1 MNRTAPMKQRSV
13 PLSTI
18 MPREEQS
25 DGFIDLDRLMAVVFR
40 RARLVAAF
48 VGLFIV
54 LGVVYLLFATP
65 QYTSLTQILLD
76 ENLSKYAEEEPAPAN
91 SQMLDT
97 QIASAVE
104 ILKSGELA
112 LRVVDKLN
120 LSENDTILNPPQS
133 PVAVVKDWL
142 KTATGLFLSGPT
154 VSEEA
159 ARNGRRKKAAA
170 LLQQALTVERV
181 ARSSVVA
188 LAYRSPDPQL
198 AAIVVR
204 GYAEAYLTDQLNANF
219 EATERASVWLQERL
233 TDLQQRSQAAALE
246 VEMFRSENGL
256 TAARGELMSEQQLSD
271 LNSQLIVAQADTAQA
286 SARYNQYKSIV
297 DQGPENA
304 VNNATVSSKEGDN
317 SVIRDLR
324 TRYLAVGKREQEVT
338 QNFGADHPQAVSLR
352 AEQSDVARQIYQE
365 LQQLT
370 ASYKN
375 EYEVARSREAS
386 LRESIQGMAGK
397 NSEASKS
404 LVQLRELEQQAA
416 ALKTLYESYLGRY
429 EQATQ
434 QRSFPIAKARV
445 ISEAGVPVSP
455 SSPKKTMALAL
466 SAVLGMMVGGAYA
479 AFLEFRERTFRLE
492 EDVRSLLGHR
502 ALGYVPL
509 IGSRP
514 KKTAQLVRARFGS
527 DRQPDDASDGAMPF
541 QRLSR
546 IVLDAPRSAFA
557 ETFRNAKLAG
567 DHMLPGNE
575 SRVIAIISALPDEGK
590 SVIAANFAALLAASG
605 KRTLLID
612 ADIRK
617 PGLTQMITPAPRTGL
632 VETLTGEATW
642 PAGIKVDQRSKLAIL
657 PAGGEA
663 SHHQRHHSNELL
675 ASPAMAGLIENARNS
690 FDYVVVD
697 LAALAPVV
705 DAKAFAPLADGFLFV
720 VEWGRTPSRLVRDL
734 LNAEPHI
741 NSKVLGVILN
751 KTDMNELGKYSD
763 FGGAEKYRHRY
774 GKYYI
779 EQGTPENRYTAA

>member
-1 MNRTAPMKQRSV
+1 MNRAAPMKQRGV
-13 PLSTI
+13 PLSSV

-25 DGFIDLDRLMAVVFR
+25 DGFIDLDRLLAVVVR

-48 VGLFIV
+48 VVLFIA

-65 QYTSLTQILLD
+65 YYTSMTQILLD
-76 ENLSKYAEEEPAPAN
+76 ENLSKFAEEEPAPAN
-91 SQMLDT
+91 SQLLDM

-133 PVAVVKDWL
+133 PVAIVKGWV
-142 KTATGLFLSGPT
+142 KTATGLFSGGPDLT
-154 VSEEA
+154 DDEM
-159 ARNGRRKKAAA
+159 RNGRRQKAAA
-170 LLQQALTVERV
+170 LLQQSLLVERV
-181 ARSSVVA
+181 SRSSVVSVA
-188 LAYRSPDPQL
+188 FRSSDPVL
-198 AAIVVR
+198 AATITR
-204 GYAEAYLTDQLNANF
+204 AYANAYLTDQLNANF

-233 TDLQQRSQAAALE
+233 ADLQQRSQTAALE
-246 VEMFRSENGL
+246 VERFRSENGL
-256 TAARGELMSEQQLSD
+256 TAARGELMSEQQLAD
-271 LNSQLIVAQADTAQA
+271 LNSQLIVAQADTATA
-286 SARYNQYKSIV
+286 SARYNQYQSII

-304 VNNATVSSKEGDN
+304 VNNATISPKEGDN

-324 TRYLAVGKREQEVT
+324 TRYIAVGKREREVT
-338 QNFGADHPQAVSLR
+338 QDFGEDHPQAVSLR
-352 AEQSDVARQIYQE
+352 AEHADIGRQIYQE

-386 LRESIQGMAGK
+386 LRKSIQGIAGK

-404 LVQLRELEQQAA
+404 LVQLRELEQKAA

-434 QRSFPIAKARV
+434 QQSFPIAKARV
-445 ISEAGVPVSP
+445 ISQAGVPVSP

-466 SAVLGMMVGGAYA
+466 SAVLGLMAGGAYA
-479 AFLEFRERTFRLE
+479 AFLEFRERTFRVE
-492 EDVRSLLGHR
+492 DDVRSILGQR
-502 ALGYVPL
+502 SLGYVPL

-514 KKTAQLVRARFGS
+514 KKKAQLVRAHFGS
-527 DRQPDDASDGAMPF
+527 ERRPDDPADGTMPF

-546 IVLDAPRSAFA
+546 IVLDAPRSTFA
-557 ETFRNAKLAG
+557 ETFRNAKLAC
-567 DHMLPGNE
+567 DQMLPGTE
-575 SRVIAIISALPDEGK
+575 SRVIAIASALPDEGK
-590 SVIAANFAALLAASG
+590 SIAAANFAALLAGSG

-617 PGLTQMITPAPRTGL
+617 PGLTSMITPAPRSGL
-632 VETLTGEATW
+632 VEVLTGEATW

-657 PAGGEA
+657 PAGGGA
-663 SHHQRHHSNELL
+663 SDQRHQSNELL
-675 ASPAMAGLIENARNS
+675 ASPAMANLIENARNS

-705 DAKAFAPLADGFLFV
+705 DGKAFAPLADGILFV

-734 LNAEPHI
+734 LNSEPLI
-741 NSKVLGVILN
+741 SSKVLGVILN

-779 EQGTPENRYTAA
+779 EHTENTAA

>member
-13 PLSTI
+13 PLSSI
-18 MPREEQS
+18 MPSEEQS
-25 DGFIDLDRLMAVVFR
+25 DGFIDLDRLVAAVFR

-48 VGLFIV
+48 VVLFIA
-54 LGVVYLLFATP
+54 LGAAYLLFATP
-65 QYTSLTQILLD
+65 YYTSMTQILLD
-76 ENLSKYAEEEPAPAN
+76 ENLSKYAEEEPTPVN

-112 LRVVDKLN
+112 LRVVDKLK
-120 LSENDTILNPPQS
+120 LSENDTILNPPRS
-133 PVAVVKDWL
+133 PVDMVKEWL
-142 KTATGLFLSGPT
+142 KTATGLFSGGPDVT
-154 VSEEA
+154 EEA
-159 ARNGRRKKAAA
+159 ARNGRRQKAAA
-170 LLQQALTVERV
+170 IIQQSLAVERV
-181 ARSSVVA
+181 SRSSVVA
-188 LAYRSPDPQL
+188 VAFRSSDPLL
-198 AAIVVR
+198 AATIAR
-204 GYAEAYLTDQLNANF
+204 GYASAYLTDQLNANF

-246 VEMFRSENGL
+246 VAHFRAENGL
-256 TAARGELMSEQQLSD
+256 TAARGELMSEQQMAD
-271 LNSQLIVAQADTAQA
+271 LNSQLIVAQADTASA
-286 SARYNQYKSIV
+286 SARYDQYKSIV

-304 VNNATVSSKEGDN
+304 VKNATISSKEGDN

-324 TRYLAVGKREQEVT
+324 TRYLTVGKREREVSD
-338 QNFGADHPQAVSLR
+338 NFGADHPQAVSLR
-352 AEQSDVARQIYQE
+352 AEQEDVARQIYQE

-375 EYEVARSREAS
+375 EYEVAQSREES
-386 LRESIQGMAGK
+386 LRKSIQGIAGK
-397 NSEASKS
+397 TSDASEQ
-404 LVQLRELEQQAA
+404 LVQLRELEQKAA

-434 QRSFPIAKARV
+434 QQSFPIAKARV

-455 SSPKKTMALAL
+455 SSPKKTMTLAL

-492 EDVRSLLGHR
+492 GDIRSILGHR
-502 ALGYVPL
+502 SLGYVPL
-509 IGSRP
+509 LGTRM
-514 KKTAQLVRARFGS
+514 KKKAQLVHAHFGS
-527 DRQPDDASDGAMPF
+527 VKRHDEAVDDTMPF

-546 IVLDAPRSAFA
+546 IVVDAPRSTFA
-557 ETFRNAKLAG
+557 ETFRNAKLAC
-567 DHMLPGNE
+567 DQMLAGSE
-575 SRVIAIISALPDEGK
+575 SRVIAIASALPDEGK
-590 SVIAANFAALLAASG
+590 SIIAANFAALLAASG

-642 PAGIKVDQRSKLAIL
+642 PAGIKVDQRTKLAIL
-657 PAGGEA
+657 PAGGA
-663 SHHQRHHSNELL
+663 SHQRHQSNELL
-675 ASPAMAGLIENARNS
+675 ASPAMANLIENARNA

-705 DAKAFAPLADGFLFV
+705 DAKAFAPLADGILFV

-734 LNAEPHI
+734 LHSEPLI

-763 FGGAEKYRHRY
+763 FDGAEKYRHRY
-774 GKYYI
+774 GKYYV
-779 EQGTPENRYTAA
+779 ENTTTENTAA

>member
-13 PLSTI
+13 PLSVV
-18 MPREEQS
+18 PREEQS
-25 DGFIDLDRLMAVVFR
+25 DGFIDLDRLLAVVVR

-48 VGLFIV
+48 VVLFIL
-54 LGVVYLLFATP
+54 LGAAYLSFATP
-65 QYTSLTQILLD
+65 FYTSLTQILLD
-76 ENLSKYAEEEPAPAN
+76 DNLSKYAEEEPVPTN

-120 LSENDTILNPPQS
+120 LSENDTLVNPPRS
-133 PVAVVKDWL
+133 PATVVKDWL
-142 KTATGLFLSGPT
+142 KTATGLFSGGPG

-159 ARNGRRKKAAA
+159 ARNGRRLKAAA
-170 LLQQALTVERV
+170 LLQQSLYVERV
-181 ARSSVVA
+181 GRSSVIA
-188 LAYRSPDPQL
+188 LSYRSSDQQL
-198 AAIVVR
+198 ARNVVST
-204 GYAEAYLTDQLNANF
+204 YAAAYLTDQLNANF

-233 TDLQQRSQAAALE
+233 ADLRQRSQAAALE
-246 VEMFRSENGL
+246 VEQFRSANGL

-271 LNSQLIVAQADTAQA
+271 LNSQLIVAQADTASA
-286 SARYNQYKSIV
+286 SARYEQFKSII
-297 DQGPENA
+297 DQGQDA
-304 VNNATVSSKEGDN
+304 GVNNATISPKEGDN

-324 TRYLAVGKREQEVT
+324 TRYLAIGKREQEVA
-338 QNFGADHPQAVSLR
+338 QNFGEDHPQAVSLR
-352 AEQSDVARQIYQE
+352 AEKSDIGRQIYQE

-375 EYEVARSREAS
+375 EFEVARSREAS
-386 LRESIQGMAGK
+386 LRKSIEGITGK
-397 NSEASKS
+397 NSDASKS
-404 LVQLRELEQQAA
+404 LVQLRELEQKSA

-434 QRSFPIAKARV
+434 QQSFPIAKARV
-445 ISEAGVPVSP
+445 ISEAGVPTAP
-455 SSPKKTMALAL
+455 SSPKKTMTLAL
-466 SAVLGMMVGGAYA
+466 SAVLGLMVGGAYA

-492 EDVRSLLGHR
+492 GEVRSVLGHR
-502 ALGYVPL
+502 SLGYVPL
-509 IGSRP
+509 IGTRT
-514 KKTAQLVRARFGS
+514 KKTTELVRARFGS
-527 DRQPDDASDGAMPF
+527 DRQPHDPSHEATPF

-546 IVLDAPRSAFA
+546 VVLDAPRSAFA
-557 ETFRNAKLAG
+557 ETFRNAKLAC

-575 SRVIAIISALPDEGK
+575 SRVIAIVSALPDEGK
-590 SVIAANFAALLAASG
+590 SIVAANFAALLASSG

-642 PAGIKVDQRSKLAIL
+642 PAGVKVDQRTKLAIL
-657 PAGGEA
+657 PAGGGA
-663 SHHQRHHSNELL
+663 ADRRHQSNELL

-705 DAKAFAPLADGFLFV
+705 DAKAFTPLADGVLFV

-734 LNAEPHI
+734 LNSEPQI
-741 NSKVLGVILN
+741 DAKVLGVILN
-751 KTDMNELGKYSD
+751 KTDMDELEKYSD

-779 EQGTPENRYTAA
+779 EQGITDNRHTAA

>member
-1 MNRTAPMKQRSV
+1 MNRAAPMKQRGV
-13 PLSTI
+13 PLSSV

-25 DGFIDLDRLMAVVFR
+25 DGFIDLDRLLAVVVR

-48 VGLFIV
+48 VVLFIA

-65 QYTSLTQILLD
+65 YYTSMTQILLD
-76 ENLSKYAEEEPAPAN
+76 ENLSKFAEEEPAPAN
-91 SQMLDT
+91 SQLLDM

-133 PVAVVKDWL
+133 PVAIVKGWV
-142 KTATGLFLSGPT
+142 KTATGLFSGGPDLT
-154 VSEEA
+154 DDEM
-159 ARNGRRKKAAA
+159 RNGRRQKAAA
-170 LLQQALTVERV
+170 LLQQSLLVERV
-181 ARSSVVA
+181 SRSSVVSVA
-188 LAYRSPDPQL
+188 FRSSDPVL
-198 AAIVVR
+198 AATITR
-204 GYAEAYLTDQLNANF
+204 AYANAYLTDQLNANF

-233 TDLQQRSQAAALE
+233 ADLQQRSQTAALE
-246 VEMFRSENGL
+246 VERFRSENGL
-256 TAARGELMSEQQLSD
+256 TAARGELMSEQQLAD
-271 LNSQLIVAQADTAQA
+271 LNSQLIVAQADTATA
-286 SARYNQYKSIV
+286 SARYNQYQSII

-304 VNNATVSSKEGDN
+304 VNNATISPKEGDN

-324 TRYLAVGKREQEVT
+324 TRYIAVGKREREVT
-338 QNFGADHPQAVSLR
+338 QDFGEDHPQAVSLR
-352 AEQSDVARQIYQE
+352 AEHADIGRQIYQE

-386 LRESIQGMAGK
+386 LRKSIQGIAGK

-404 LVQLRELEQQAA
+404 LVQLRELEQKAA

-434 QRSFPIAKARV
+434 QQSFPIAKARV
-445 ISEAGVPVSP
+445 ISQAGVPVSP

-466 SAVLGMMVGGAYA
+466 SAVLGLMAGGAYA
-479 AFLEFRERTFRLE
+479 AFLEFRERTFRVE
-492 EDVRSLLGHR
+492 DDVRSILGQR
-502 ALGYVPL
+502 SLGYVPL

-514 KKTAQLVRARFGS
+514 KKKKAQLVRAHFGS
-527 DRQPDDASDGAMPF
+527 ERRPDDPADGTMPF

-546 IVLDAPRSAFA
+546 IVLDAPRSTFA
-557 ETFRNAKLAG
+557 ETFRNAKLAC
-567 DHMLPGNE
+567 DQMLPGSE
-575 SRVIAIISALPDEGK
+575 SRVIAIASALPDEGK
-590 SVIAANFAALLAASG
+590 SIAAANFAALLAGSG

-617 PGLTQMITPAPRTGL
+617 PGLTSMITPAPRSGL
-632 VETLTGEATW
+632 VEVLTGEATW

-657 PAGGEA
+657 PAGGGA
-663 SHHQRHHSNELL
+663 SDQRHQSNELL
-675 ASPAMAGLIENARNS
+675 ASPAMANLIENARNS

-705 DAKAFAPLADGFLFV
+705 DGKAFAPLADGILFV

-734 LNAEPHI
+734 LNSEPLI
-741 NSKVLGVILN
+741 SSKVLGVILN

-779 EQGTPENRYTAA
+779 EHTENTAA